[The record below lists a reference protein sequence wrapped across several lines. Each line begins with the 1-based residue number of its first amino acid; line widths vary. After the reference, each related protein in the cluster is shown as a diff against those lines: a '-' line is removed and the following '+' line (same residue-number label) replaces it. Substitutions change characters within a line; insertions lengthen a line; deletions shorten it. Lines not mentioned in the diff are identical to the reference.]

1 MKNVAAAVLLCRW
14 VYVWVA
20 SLPVVSV
27 QSDSVRQWTTELS
40 TKCLLRV
47 QTQAWSTTWWKE
59 RIFRCR
65 QGGRIDSVLS
75 VRGCVLRWPIKQ
87 ASATKYTGREPVLR
101 ITPPTVHSKLQHWA
115 CREQWKQWQKTTK
128 CRQTIRCLRFTWKTV
143 LLPQRWWLA
152 VISSSHLYRVK
163 FRYTLCGLHRLICTG
178 WHYRYMMIC
187 LLYSNFYQCLTLY
200 LIHLL
205 GL

>member
-1 MKNVAAAVLLCRW
+1 MTKNTASIYFSTEFSIAAPKTWAWHFRIVTTAGFHQSDIWPFWIDPVWDKKKCGVIQSDVIKNGLVPYKINPEQSDWMKNVAAAMLLCRW

-65 QGGRIDSVLS
+65 QGGRIDSMLS
-75 VRGCVLRWPIKQ
+75 VRGCVLRWPIK
-87 ASATKYTGREPVLR
+87 ASLCNQIHWSRTSSWYYATN
-101 ITPPTVHSKLQHWA
+101 
-115 CREQWKQWQKTTK
+115 
-128 CRQTIRCLRFTWKTV
+128 
-143 LLPQRWWLA
+143 
-152 VISSSHLYRVK
+152 
-163 FRYTLCGLHRLICTG
+163 CT
-178 WHYRYMMIC
+178 
-187 LLYSNFYQCLTLY
+187 
-200 LIHLL
+200 
-205 GL
+205 